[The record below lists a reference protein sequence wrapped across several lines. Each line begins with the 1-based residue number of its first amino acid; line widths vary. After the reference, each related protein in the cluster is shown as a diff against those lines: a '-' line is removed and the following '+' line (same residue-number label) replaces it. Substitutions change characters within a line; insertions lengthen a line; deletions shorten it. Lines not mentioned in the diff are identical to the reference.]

1 MRRFIAL
8 FFLIFT
14 LSGIAVAQQM
24 SDDQVIQ
31 YVKDSQRQ
39 GTSQQQMTTELMKRG
54 VTKEQV
60 ERIKTRYEESQGGE
74 NRATTASGQRRQRQV
89 AQEEVTVGTLDELG
103 TSVQAPTDTKN
114 AGEAAKLVFGR
125 NIFTSRNLSFE
136 PNSNIATPANYR
148 LGPGDEVI
156 IDVWGA
162 SETSIRQTI
171 SPEGSISVST
181 IGPVYL
187 NGMTVKEA
195 NSFLQREFSK
205 IYSGISGNTSQVNL
219 TLGQIRTI
227 QINMMGEI
235 AVPGTYT
242 LSSFSSVFHALYRAG
257 GVSPIGSMRS
267 IQVMRNGKKVADV
280 DVYDYILKGKM
291 NDDIRLMEGDV
302 ILVPPYDCLVDI
314 SGKVKRPMYYEM
326 KKGETVG
333 TLLKYAGGFTGD
345 AYSKSIRLL
354 RLSGREKQIYNVD
367 EMDYSV
373 FKLYDEDA
381 LTVGAVLDRFE
392 NRVEIRGAV
401 YRDGMYQINGDI
413 NTVKQL
419 IQKAEGLRGDAFLNR
434 AQLQREHDDLTLE
447 LIPIDLQGMMN
458 GTVVDMPLKRND
470 ILYVPSIHDL
480 REEGTLAIHGEI
492 SRPGTFVFA
501 EKMTIEDLVIKA
513 GGLLEAA
520 STARVDVARRIKDPK
535 GMTLD
540 NVIGKT
546 YSFELR
552 DGFLIGENSD
562 EFYLEPF
569 DEVYVRR
576 SPAYHAQQNVAVGGE
591 ILFSGSYAITI
602 KNERL
607 SDLVT
612 KAGGVTPD
620 AYVKGARLLR
630 RMTEEE
636 MRRREDVLRLA
647 NKSTGRDSISTATL
661 DLSNIYSV
669 GINLE
674 EALANP
680 KSDYDLVLREGDML
694 YIPEYVSTVK
704 INGAVMYP
712 NTVLYKKGEKL
723 SFYVNQAGGFGNRA
737 KKSKAY
743 VVYLNG
749 TVSRLKYRTAQRIE
763 PGCEIIIPSKEEKK
777 RMSTAEVIGMGTSVA
792 SMAAL
797 VATMANLF
805 K

>member
-8 FFLIFT
+8 FLLIIAFT
-14 LSGIAVAQQM
+14 GIAVAQHM
-24 SDDQVIQ
+24 SDDQVVQ
-31 YVKDSQRQ
+31 YVKDAQKQGKSQKE
-39 GTSQQQMTTELMKRG
+39 MTTELMRRG

-60 ERIKTRYEESQGGE
+60 ERIKTRYEESQGEE
-74 NRATTASGQRRQRQV
+74 NRATSVAAQRRQRLE
-89 AQEEVTVGTLDELG
+89 APEEVTAGTLDELS
-103 TSVQAPTDTKN
+103 TEVQTPTEMKN
-114 AGEAAKLVFGR
+114 ANQASKLVFGR

-162 SETSIRQTI
+162 SENTIRQTI

-187 NGMTVKEA
+187 SGMTVKEA
-195 NSFLQREFSK
+195 NNFLQREFSK
-205 IYSGISGNTSQVNL
+205 IYSGISGNTSQINL

-227 QINMMGEI
+227 QINLMGEV

-257 GVSPIGSMRS
+257 GVSPIGSLRS

-291 NDDIRLMEGDV
+291 NDEIRLMEGDV
-302 ILVPPYDCLVDI
+302 IIVPPYDCLVDI

-326 KKGETVG
+326 KKGETIA

-345 AYSKSIRLL
+345 AYSKAIRLL
-354 RLSGREKQIYNVD
+354 RMSGREKQIYNVD

-401 YRDGMYQINGDI
+401 YRDGMYQINGDV

-434 AQLQREHDDLTLE
+434 AQLQREHEDLTLE
-447 LIPIDLQGMMN
+447 LIPIDLQGMLN
-458 GTVVDMPLKRND
+458 GTVADMPLKRND
-470 ILYVPSIHDL
+470 ILYIPSIHDL
-480 REEGTLAIHGEI
+480 SVEGTLTIHGEVA
-492 SRPGTFVFA
+492 RPGTFVFA
-501 EKMTIEDLVIKA
+501 KNMTIEDLVIKA

-520 STARVDVARRIKDPK
+520 STARVDVSRRIKDPK
-535 GMTLD
+535 GTTLT
-540 NVIGKT
+540 NEIGKT
-546 YSFELR
+546 FTFELK
-552 DGFLIGENSD
+552 DGFLVGAEGD
-562 EFYLEPF
+562 FYLQPF
-569 DEVYVRR
+569 DEVYIRR
-576 SPAYHAQQNVAVGGE
+576 SPAYHKQQNVVVGGE
-591 ILFSGSYAITI
+591 VLFNGNYALTT

-607 SDLVT
+607 SDLIA
-612 KAGGVTPD
+612 KAGGVTAD
-620 AYVKGARLLR
+620 AYVRGARLLR
-630 RMTEEE
+630 QMTEEE
-636 MRRREDVLRLA
+636 KRRREDVLRMA
-647 NKSTGRDSISTATL
+647 SNSVGKDSIATASL

-669 GINLE
+669 GIDLE
-674 EALANP
+674 KALANP
-680 KSDYDLVLREGDML
+680 GSDYDLVLREGDML
-694 YIPEYVSTVK
+694 FVPEYVNTVK

-712 NTVLYKKGEKL
+712 NTVLFKKGEKL
-723 SFYVNQAGGFGNRA
+723 SYYINQAGGFGNRA
-737 KKSKAY
+737 KKSRAY
-743 VVYLNG
+743 VVYMNG
-749 TVSRLKYRTAQRIE
+749 TVSRLKSRTAQKIE
-763 PGCEIIIPSKEEKK
+763 PGCEIIVPTKEEKK
-777 RMSTAEVIGMGTSVA
+777 KMSAAEMIGMGTSVA
-792 SMAAL
+792 SLATL
-797 VATMANLF
+797 VASMVNLF